1 MALCVMSI
9 ETDASGIESLIEAAQ
24 LSKALWLLRDALAR
38 SPRDQSLLT
47 LAAKLAAAA
56 ESKAM
61 DLACNKATDGSRQAQ
76 EMEAIARQARE
87 YLTC

>member
-1 MALCVMSI
+1 MSI
-9 ETDASGIESLIEAAQ
+9 ETDASRIGSLIEAAE
-24 LSKALWLLRDALAR
+24 LLKALWVLRDALAR
-38 SPRDQSLLT
+38 NPGDQSLLR
-47 LAAKLAAAA
+47 LAAKLAEAA

-76 EMEAIARQARE
+76 EIEAIGKQARE